1 MNSIIHKNGDVLL
14 KDVPI
19 QGAVIW
25 NNGVPSYLLDQY
37 NPGKLSRIYHLIQD
51 DKNEYFIILSYVDG
65 KVKYNH
71 LKLRNMMEY
80 LDFKNANQLRSKI
93 EKKLKK

>member
-1 MNSIIHKNGDVLL
+1 MVL
-14 KDVPI
+14 
-19 QGAVIW
+19 
-25 NNGVPSYLLDQY
+25 NNGVPTYIMDQY
-37 NPGKLSRIYHLIQD
+37 NSGKLSRILHLIQD
-51 DKNEYFIILSYVDG
+51 DEYSYVMVLSYKDG
-65 KVKYNH
+65 KTKYNH

>member
-1 MNSIIHKNGDVLL
+1 MCIRDR
-14 KDVPI
+14 
-19 QGAVIW
+19 
-25 NNGVPSYLLDQY
+25 SY
-37 NPGKLSRIYHLIQD
+37 K
-51 DKNEYFIILSYVDG
+51 DG
-65 KVKYNH
+65 KTKYNH